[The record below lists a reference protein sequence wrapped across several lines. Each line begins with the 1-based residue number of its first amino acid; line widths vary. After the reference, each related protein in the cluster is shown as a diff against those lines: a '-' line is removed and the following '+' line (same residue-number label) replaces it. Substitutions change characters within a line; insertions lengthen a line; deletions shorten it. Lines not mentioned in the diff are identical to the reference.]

1 MKKTW
6 LTVLFV
12 ITFGVSPIALMCRDA
27 IGQDAPTTP
36 NISPSTALTG
46 TTPATIENSGNGVQ
60 INNGNN
66 FSGTLTVPNCTSRV
80 CIFTLL
86 RSTPNGAEAIIGAM
100 LNLGSV
106 EEDRVAVERIKAEL
120 EGKKN
125 LSELKLALLDK
136 LTAAIDSGN
145 SVRIRAIAISL
156 APLEG
161 YKDFREYLKA
171 LLSESS

>member
-12 ITFGVSPIALMCRDA
+12 ISFGVLPIILMCRDA
-27 IGQDAPTTP
+27 IAQDAPSTP

-46 TTPATIENSGNGVQ
+46 TTPATIENSGSGVQ

-66 FSGTLTVPNCTSRV
+66 FSGTLTVPTCTSRV
-80 CIFTLL
+80 CLFSLL
-86 RSTPNGAEAIIGAM
+86 RSTPNGAEAIVGAM
-100 LNLGSV
+100 LNFGST

-125 LSELKLALLDK
+125 LADLKLALLDK

-145 SVRIRAIAISL
+145 SVKIRAIAISL

-161 YKDFREYLKA
+161 FQDFRQYLKA
-171 LLSESS
+171 LLNERS

>member
-6 LTVLFV
+6 LTILFV
-12 ITFGVSPIALMCRDA
+12 ITFGVSPIVLMCRDA
-27 IGQDAPTTP
+27 IAQDAPTTP
-36 NISPSTALTG
+36 TISPSNSLSG

-80 CIFTLL
+80 CIFSLL
-86 RSTPNGAEAIIGAM
+86 RSTPHGSEAIVGAM
-100 LNLGSV
+100 LNFGSAD
-106 EEDRVAVERIKAEL
+106 EDRVAVERIKAEL

-125 LSELKLALLDK
+125 LADLKLALLEK

-161 YKDFREYLKA
+161 FQDFRQYLKA
-171 LLSESS
+171 FLNES

>member
-12 ITFGVSPIALMCRDA
+12 ITYGVLPIVLMCRDA
-27 IGQDAPTTP
+27 IAQDGTPTPPATT
-36 NISPSTALTG
+36 STSLSG
-46 TTPATIENSGNGVQ
+46 TSPATIENSGNGVQ

-86 RSTPNGAEAIIGAM
+86 RSTPSGSEAIIGAM
-100 LNLGSV
+100 LNLGSAD
-106 EEDRVAVERIKAEL
+106 EDRVNIERLKAEL

-125 LSELKLALLDK
+125 LADIKLALLDK

-145 SVRIRAIAISL
+145 SLRIRAIAIAI

-161 YKDFREYLKA
+161 YADFRQYLKA
-171 LLSESS
+171 LLNES

>member
-1 MKKTW
+1 MKKNW
-6 LTVLFV
+6 LTILFV
-12 ITFGVSPIALMCRDA
+12 ITFEVSPILLMCRDA
-27 IGQDAPTTP
+27 IAQDAPPTP
-36 NISPSTALTG
+36 TETPSTSLSG

-66 FSGTLTVPNCTSRV
+66 FSGTLTVPNCTSRI
-80 CIFTLL
+80 CLFSLL

-100 LNLGSV
+100 LNFGSA
-106 EEDRVAVERIKAEL
+106 EEDRAAVERIKAEI

-125 LSELKLALLDK
+125 LADLKLALLDK

-161 YKDFREYLKA
+161 FKDFREYLKA
-171 LLSESS
+171 LLNESS

>member
-12 ITFGVSPIALMCRDA
+12 ITFGVSPIVLMCRNA
-27 IGQDAPTTP
+27 IAQDAPTTP
-36 NISPSTALTG
+36 TEPHSNSLSG
-46 TTPATIENSGNGVQ
+46 TTPARIDYSGNGVL
-60 INNGNN
+60 INNGN
-66 FSGTLTVPNCTSRV
+66 FSGTLTAPNCTSRV
-80 CIFTLL
+80 CIFSLL
-86 RSTPNGAEAIIGAM
+86 RSTPHGSEAIVGAM
-100 LNLGSV
+100 LNFGSSD
-106 EEDRVAVERIKAEL
+106 EDRVAVERIKAEL

-125 LSELKLALLDK
+125 LADLKLALLDK

-161 YKDFREYLKA
+161 YTDFRQYLKA
-171 LLSESS
+171 LLNEH